1 MLPGV
6 LYRLA
11 ELEDADIVLECGG
24 IPGWVLGDAG
34 NLHILTHSI
43 WPANT
48 GRLSA
53 CFIFFYCP
61 TRPIDR
67 VTLHFL
73 HSFTEQI
80 GRPSDRPVGRPH
92 TGRDSN
98 PVRAV

>member
-53 CFIFFYCP
+53 CFIFSIAQRGP
-61 TRPIDR
+61 
-67 VTLHFL
+67 
-73 HSFTEQI
+73 
-80 GRPSDRPVGRPH
+80 
-92 TGRDSN
+92 
-98 PVRAV
+98 